1 MHDKLQLQRFELKYI
16 IEESVALAVRDYVST
31 QLELD
36 EFSVGKPN
44 YSYPVHS
51 LYLDS
56 DDLYL
61 YQSTVNS
68 EKNRYKLRLRFYND
82 QPDTPVFFEI
92 KRRVDNA
99 ILKQRGGVKRPAV
112 DCLLAGHMPEP
123 AHSTSKEPSHLFAL
137 QRFREL
143 MTRLGAKPKVHVAYL
158 REAWL
163 PHDGNSVR
171 VTMDRQVRDDPEPT
185 SRLSTQMKNPVL
197 VFGDSVILEIKF
209 TGSFPLWLADMVR
222 AFNLRP
228 CSAAKYVDGIGRMSE
243 VWAGGPSSEFVSKLL
258 LAKSAVP
265 KVNGERFAGLRSPV
279 PPVESGALHLDRVW
293 GIPLR
298 HEFPSPVSQHST

>member
-1 MHDKLQLQRFELKYI
+1 MRDKLQLQRFELKYM

-56 DDLYL
+56 DDLQL
-61 YQSTVNS
+61 YQSTINS
-68 EKNRYKLRLRFYND
+68 EKNRYKLRLRFYNE

-99 ILKQRGGVKRPAV
+99 ILKQRGGVKRAAV
-112 DCLLAGHMPEP
+112 NGLLAGHMAEP
-123 AHSTSKEPSHLFAL
+123 AHLTSKDPRQFFAL
-137 QRFREL
+137 QRFCAL
-143 MTRLGAKPKVHVAYL
+143 MKHLEAKPKVHVAYL

-171 VTMDRQVRDDPEPT
+171 VTMDRQVSDDPEPT
-185 SRLSTQMKNPVL
+185 ARLSTQMRNPVP

-209 TGSFPLWLADMVR
+209 TGRFPLWLADMVR

-258 LAKSAVP
+258 LARAAVLNP
-265 KVNGERFAGLRSPV
+265 NREPFDALRSPV
-279 PPVESGALHLDRVW
+279 PPVESGPAHLVRAW
-293 GIPLR
+293 ANPSR
-298 HEFPSPVSQHST
+298 HDLPSSVSQH

>member
-1 MHDKLQLQRFELKYI
+1 MRDKLQLQRFELKYI
-16 IEESVALAVRDYVST
+16 IDEPVALAIRDYVST

-56 DDLYL
+56 DDLHL
-61 YQSTVNS
+61 YQSTINS
-68 EKNRYKLRLRFYND
+68 ERNRYKLRLRFYND

-92 KRRVDNA
+92 KRRVDSA
-99 ILKQRGGVKRPAV
+99 ILKQRGGVRRAAV
-112 DCLLAGHMPEP
+112 DAILAGHLPTP
-123 AHSTSKEPSHLFAL
+123 DHLVSKDAKQFFAL
-137 QRFREL
+137 QRFCEL
-143 MTRLGAKPKVHVAYL
+143 MNRLEAKPKVHVAYL

-163 PHDGNSVR
+163 PADGNSVR

-185 SRLSTQMKNPVL
+185 ARLSTQMKNPVL

-209 TGSFPLWLADMVR
+209 TGRFPDWLADMVR

-228 CSAAKYVDGIGRMSE
+228 CSAAKYVDGIGRMSD
-243 VWAGGPSSEFVSKLL
+243 VWGGGPSSEFVSKLL
-258 LAKSAVP
+258 LAKAAVP
-265 KVNGERFAGLRSPV
+265 KANGERFAALRSPARTFE
-279 PPVESGALHLDRVW
+279 PGAFARLQ
-293 GIPLR
+293 PA
-298 HEFPSPVSQHST
+298 T